1 LKHEYCIASCIF
13 AQILVTL
20 SLIIT
25 TKELVKTYSNRR
37 VVDHVSIT
45 VNQGEIVGLLGPNG
59 AGKTTTFYMVVGL
72 IKPDVG
78 EVFLNTEEI
87 TKLPMYKRAQM
98 GIGYLPQE
106 ASVFRKLSVEDN
118 IMAVLEMTNMRKP
131 QRRERLEALLEEF
144 NLRLVRKNNGDTLSG
159 GERRRTEIARALAVD
174 PKFILLDE
182 PFAGVDPIAV
192 EDIQSNVAR
201 LKYKNIGILI
211 TDHNVN
217 ETLSICDRAYLLIE
231 GKIFKHGTA
240 EQLADDEQ
248 VRRLYLGTN
257 FELKRKDWIIEMGMK
272 AHPELVKDR
281 TIQYLNDYI
290 IEADKLLKLS
300 GEELQ
305 QRIAERDFFKLTNEV
320 LNYIKEYGS
329 KSPVHELTEY
339 TAKIKEL
346 KLEQQLKQFFLDELT
361 NTLPVRSSSD
371 SVNDMPREEAFKAAL
386 KEGKD
391 ILEKVKLIIAD
402 PAFKEVLP

>member
-1 LKHEYCIASCIF
+1 MS
-13 AQILVTL
+13 LV
-20 SLIIT
+20 IT
-25 TKELVKTYSNRR
+25 TKDLVKTYRNRT
-37 VVDHVSIT
+37 VVDHVSIN

-72 IKPDVG
+72 IKPDEG

-87 TKLPMYKRAQM
+87 TMLPMYKRAQM

-118 IMAVLEMTNMRKP
+118 IMAVLEMTNMSKQ
-131 QRRERLEALLEEF
+131 QRRERLEGLLEEF
-144 NLRLVRKNNGDTLSG
+144 NLRHVRKNNGDSLSG

-240 EQLADDEQ
+240 EQLAEDEQ

-257 FELKRKDWIIEMGMK
+257 FELRRKDWIIEMGMK
-272 AHPELVKDR
+272 EHAKTPAVLAKDR
-281 TIQYLNDYI
+281 TIQYLSDYI
-290 IEADKLLKLS
+290 IEVDKLSTLS
-300 GEELQ
+300 GGELQ
-305 QRIAERDFFKLTNEV
+305 QRISERDFFKLTNEV
-320 LNYIKEYGS
+320 LNYTKEYGS
-329 KSPVHELTEY
+329 KNQLPELAEY
-339 TAKIKEL
+339 TDKIKEL
-346 KLEQQLKQFFLDELT
+346 KLEQQLKQSFLDDLT
-361 NTLPVRSSSD
+361 NTIPDKSN
-371 SVNDMPREEAFKAAL
+371 SVNDMHHEEAFKKAL
-386 KEGKD
+386 KEARD
-391 ILEKVKLIIAD
+391 ILEKIRLIIAN
-402 PAFKEVLP
+402 PAFKEVLSE